1 MISDFRVCDSST
13 LDSLHRTY
21 CMHMYGCELW
31 DLNCKY
37 VSEFKVAWQK
47 MKRRIWGLP
56 YNNNNNNN
64 NNIYLK
70 SNIPKSSIDYIKH
83 TM

>member
-1 MISDFRVCDSST
+1 
-13 LDSLHRTY
+13 
-21 CMHMYGCELW
+21 
-31 DLNCKY
+31 
-37 VSEFKVAWQK
+37 